1 MLKNPRHRR
10 YTFDPL
16 IRKIPWRR
24 SWQPTPVFLP
34 GKSYKQKSR
43 VGYRPWGR
51 EGSDTTEHA
60 RTWHCVFLTLSLVE
74 SRCLISI
81 TRTNRRKGRSNKIL
95 LRGRD
100 IFIYLF
106 LKYLAYLF
114 VIFGCSGSS
123 LLCACRLS
131 LAAASAGYSSLVV
144 EHRLLAH
151 GSVVVLYGL
160 SRC

>member
-1 MLKNPRHRR
+1 MVLFIFLPPLLQFLRAGTMSSLGFPGGSMLRNPRHRR
-10 YTFDPL
+10 YRFDPWV
-16 IRKIPWRR
+16 RKIPWRR

-34 GKSYKQKSR
+34 GKSYKQKSQ

-100 IFIYLF
+100 IFIYL
-106 LKYLAYLF
+106 KYLAYLSF
-114 VIFGCSGSS
+114 
-123 LLCACRLS
+123 
-131 LAAASAGYSSLVV
+131 LAALGLRCFVLAGFL
-144 EHRLLAH
+144 
-151 GSVVVLYGL
+151 
-160 SRC
+160 